1 MHKLIIEVILRNW
14 ISANTTFKTAIL
26 NVLSWLKGL
35 FHRNVYFF
43 LFFSPQNSCSCKLD
57 VRNSCSLDLL
67 AFQLVSSELLVHRG
81 RNDGCWQEVGCQ
93 DPFLNAA
100 SQEGNIPSTA
110 QHQHFFPISRPNA
123 TCPTLPP
130 PSLRASSWAWRQRG
144 CRAGITE
151 VWKQGVWAV
160 PHNRVRT
167 QEPRG

>member
-14 ISANTTFKTAIL
+14 ISANTTFKTTIL
-26 NVLSWLKGL
+26 NVLSWLIGL

-43 LFFSPQNSCSCKLD
+43 LFFSPKFIFLQTWCEKQLFIS
-57 VRNSCSLDLL
+57 LL

-110 QHQHFFPISRPNA
+110 QHHHFFPISRPNA

-160 PHNRVRT
+160 PHNLVWT